1 MLLFFSVE
9 NLANISVAMLIF
21 IESRAKQEFEFETNS
36 ISIINKYLSV
46 SWLEWFEA
54 DIRMKLRRMFLKRL
68 QFRTNRKCCD
78 VFDSEHD

>member
-46 SWLEWFEA
+46 S
-54 DIRMKLRRMFLKRL
+54 
-68 QFRTNRKCCD
+68 
-78 VFDSEHD
+78 